1 MLLFVNAMKNW
12 WYLSLFVVLFV
23 SCTVEK
29 KEAFIDKLMPAPKE
43 AGFMRDGYWIW
54 GSSVIKGEDGKY
66 HMFADMWPQSL
77 EFGNWVT
84 NTEIAHAVSDTPEGP
99 YVFSD
104 IAIGPR
110 DSTYFDGKCAMN
122 PRVIYYE
129 GKYYLFYVGTTYDYP
144 RPQPGSK
151 LVDDWFEKAWV
162 NKRIG
167 VASAKSLHGP
177 WERMDKPVIE
187 PRPGHWD
194 ATITS
199 NPSPVVN
206 PKTGKIFL
214 MYKSSEKSSEP
225 PLLLG
230 VAEADH
236 PQGEYHRISEN
247 PIFQFATEKN
257 KESDVE
263 DPFVWWEKDH
273 YELVMKDR
281 FGHICGEVGGGVHAV
296 SENGIDWTL
305 SSPVKAYSRT
315 IRWNDNTVSTPVN
328 FERPFILFEDGKPA
342 YLFAAVGVGRAQ
354 WDFEKTWNMV
364 IPLKK

>member
-129 GKYYLFYVGTTYDYP
+129 GKY
-144 RPQPGSK
+144 
-151 LVDDWFEKAWV
+151 
-162 NKRIG
+162 
-167 VASAKSLHGP
+167 
-177 WERMDKPVIE
+177 
-187 PRPGHWD
+187 
-194 ATITS
+194 
-199 NPSPVVN
+199 
-206 PKTGKIFL
+206 
-214 MYKSSEKSSEP
+214 
-225 PLLLG
+225 
-230 VAEADH
+230 
-236 PQGEYHRISEN
+236 
-247 PIFQFATEKN
+247 
-257 KESDVE
+257 
-263 DPFVWWEKDH
+263 
-273 YELVMKDR
+273 
-281 FGHICGEVGGGVHAV
+281 
-296 SENGIDWTL
+296 
-305 SSPVKAYSRT
+305 
-315 IRWNDNTVSTPVN
+315 
-328 FERPFILFEDGKPA
+328 
-342 YLFAAVGVGRAQ
+342 
-354 WDFEKTWNMV
+354 
-364 IPLKK
+364 